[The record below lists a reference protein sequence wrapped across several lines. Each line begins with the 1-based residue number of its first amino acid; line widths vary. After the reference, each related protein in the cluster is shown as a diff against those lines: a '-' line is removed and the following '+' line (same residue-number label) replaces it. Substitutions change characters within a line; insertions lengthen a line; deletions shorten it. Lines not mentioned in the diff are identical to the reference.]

1 VNIVFHAH
9 HAAIPGPVQQRA
21 ERGVRKLGGR
31 LRRAVD
37 ASVRFAADGPTRRV
51 EIELRAPRA
60 KALVASAEASTHE
73 QALAE
78 ALARLEAQVEH
89 LKDLRARR
97 IRQAARAGAAGN
109 GAAFAAAD
117 LAAVEDALLD
127 LDDDA
132 ETEAT

>member
-1 VNIVFHAH
+1 
-9 HAAIPGPVQQRA
+9 
-21 ERGVRKLGGR
+21 
-31 LRRAVD
+31 
-37 ASVRFAADGPTRRV
+37 
-51 EIELRAPRA
+51 
-60 KALVASAEASTHE
+60 VASAEASTHE

-97 IRQAARAGAAGN
+97 IRQATRAGAAGN

>member
-9 HAAIPGPVQQRA
+9 HAEIPGSVQQRA
-21 ERGVRKLGGR
+21 ERGVRKLGSR

-37 ASVRFAADGPTRRV
+37 ASVRFAADGRTRRV

-60 KALVASAEASTHE
+60 KALVASAEATSHE
-73 QALAE
+73 RALAE

-97 IRQAARAGAAGN
+97 IRQATRDGALGAG
-109 GAAFAAAD
+109 AAD
-117 LAAVEDALLD
+117 LAAVGDALLD
-127 LDDDA
+127 LEDEA
-132 ETEAT
+132 ESEGT